1 MGGEAVSAPEAL
13 AAWLPR
19 SGGSEGQRASVCLQK
34 FTRLAQ
40 SRHSEIS
47 MLYVVPHR
55 CFPFK
60 TGLFSLLLLYLN
72 QFQGPKTPCVK
83 TGLFCQDDR
92 RLSLL

>member
-1 MGGEAVSAPEAL
+1 MGSERVSALDAL
-13 AAWLPR
+13 AAWLHR
-19 SGGSEGQRASVCLQK
+19 SGGSEERSASVCLQQ

-47 MLYVVPHR
+47 LLYVVPHR
-55 CFPFK
+55 CFPFR

-72 QFQGPKTPCVK
+72 QFQGPRTPCVK